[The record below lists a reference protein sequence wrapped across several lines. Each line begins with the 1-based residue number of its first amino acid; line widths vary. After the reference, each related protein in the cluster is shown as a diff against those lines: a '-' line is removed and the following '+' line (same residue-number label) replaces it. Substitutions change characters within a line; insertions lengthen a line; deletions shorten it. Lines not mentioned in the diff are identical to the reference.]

1 MQKRL
6 FLTPLAIIL
15 FIMYFTV
22 FGDRGLLRINHLHR
36 DLDEMQQSLTTLQGE
51 NEKLKREIAALQS
64 DRRYLESIARRDF
77 GLVRSNEVVYQFPP
91 QQGQGTAPQ
100 GTGAKG
106 EAPHPAASQ
115 PPVSHPVAPLP
126 ALQPSTAPKAALK
139 EPKARQGTNDVG
151 AAHKAVTPKQAT
163 AQPQAARPAAPQA
176 ASKQ

>member
-22 FGDRGLLRINHLHR
+22 FGERGLLRINHLHR
-36 DLDEMQQSLTTLQGE
+36 DLDEMQQSLMTLQGE
-51 NEKLKREIAALQS
+51 NEKLKREIEALQS

-91 QQGQGTAPQ
+91 QQGQGAAPQ
-100 GTGAKG
+100 GAGAKG
-106 EAPHPAASQ
+106 EAPHPAASQPAASQ

-126 ALQPSTAPKAALK
+126 ALQTSTAPKAA
-139 EPKARQGTNDVG
+139 RQATNDKG
-151 AAHKAVTPKQAT
+151 AAQKAVASKQAT
-163 AQPQAARPAAPQA
+163 AQPQAARSDAPQA